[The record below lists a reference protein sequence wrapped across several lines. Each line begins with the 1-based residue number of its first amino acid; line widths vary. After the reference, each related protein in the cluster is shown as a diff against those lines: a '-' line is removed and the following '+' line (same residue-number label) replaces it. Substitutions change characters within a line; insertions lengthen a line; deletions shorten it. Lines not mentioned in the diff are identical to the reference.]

1 MRIWQP
7 WSRCCRG
14 ISAILAPHRVVEE
27 QGLFAIVAIAFPGKI
42 TALEAEH
49 RRVEAILAGTDDGA
63 AQSEQTWSTSVI
75 EVLAVPREQIL
86 KKQDGVFPAAQSTL
100 SCEQWDRLEDLRSGQ
115 PADRPVAALAIRN
128 EQAKASNQLR
138 FDLSRSMTTKGR
150 THQ

>member
-1 MRIWQP
+1 
-7 WSRCCRG
+7 
-14 ISAILAPHRVVEE
+14 
-27 QGLFAIVAIAFPGKI
+27 
-42 TALEAEH
+42 LEAEH

-75 EVLAVPREQIL
+75 EVLAVLREQIL

-100 SCEQWDRLEDLRSGQ
+100 SCEQWDRLEDLRRAQ
-115 PADRPVAALAIRN
+115 PAGRPVAALAIRN
-128 EQAKASNQLR
+128 EQAKASNHLR

>member
-1 MRIWQP
+1 M
-7 WSRCCRG
+7 
-14 ISAILAPHRVVEE
+14 
-27 QGLFAIVAIAFPGKI
+27 
-42 TALEAEH
+42 
-49 RRVEAILAGTDDGA
+49 
-63 AQSEQTWSTSVI
+63 I
-75 EVLAVPREQIL
+75 EVLAAIREQIR

-115 PADRPVAALAIRN
+115 PADRPVAAVAIRN